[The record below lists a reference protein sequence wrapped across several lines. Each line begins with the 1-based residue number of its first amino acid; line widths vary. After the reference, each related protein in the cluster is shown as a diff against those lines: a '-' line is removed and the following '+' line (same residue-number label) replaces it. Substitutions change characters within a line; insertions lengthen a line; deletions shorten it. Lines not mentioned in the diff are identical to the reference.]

1 MLHAA
6 LLIFLNML
14 KQEVEVSVNDDDEKE
29 GISMTVAKALVEQ
42 STSFGEVDIQ
52 WNREGFRVTISHHK
66 SKVYETDGG
75 FDDLF
80 HIVKHEL
87 KAYDFTPE
95 GTRSRLTQLVR
106 IACLPLYSTSP
117 SP

>member
-1 MLHAA
+1 MTAA
-6 LLIFLNML
+6 KTF
-14 KQEVEVSVNDDDEKE
+14 
-29 GISMTVAKALVEQ
+29 VEQ
-42 STSFGEVDIQ
+42 SASFGEVDIQ

-117 SP
+117 SPSPMV